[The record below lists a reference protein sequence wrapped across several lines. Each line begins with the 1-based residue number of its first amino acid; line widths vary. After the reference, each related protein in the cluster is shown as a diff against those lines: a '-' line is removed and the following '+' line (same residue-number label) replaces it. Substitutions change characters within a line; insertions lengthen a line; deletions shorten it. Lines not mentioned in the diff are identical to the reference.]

1 MRQLPDRGRVRIISD
16 LLTTLMGSEPESAT
30 SISTLMRRCNVSH
43 LRLQRLLQELT
54 SAGMIRTVAGEGGSR
69 YILTAKGREFL
80 DEYKEF
86 EKFAES
92 FGLRL

>member
-1 MRQLPDRGRVRIISD
+1 MPDRGRVRIISD
-16 LLTTLMGSEPESAT
+16 LLTTLMGSGPESVT
-30 SISTLMRRCNVSH
+30 SITTLVRRCNVSQ
-43 LRLQRLLQELT
+43 LRLQRLLKELV
-54 SAGMIRTVAGEGGSR
+54 SAGMVRPVDSAGGPG
-69 YILTAKGREFL
+69 YTLTTKGREFL